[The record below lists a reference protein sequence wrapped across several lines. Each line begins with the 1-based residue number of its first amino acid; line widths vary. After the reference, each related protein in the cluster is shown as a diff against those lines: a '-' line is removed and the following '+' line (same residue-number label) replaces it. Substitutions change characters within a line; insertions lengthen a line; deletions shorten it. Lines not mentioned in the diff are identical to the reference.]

1 MTFKSCVSIRKL
13 ITRFTHRLLDPVL
26 REVIYLRRRAY
37 MQNEE
42 ALYRNI
48 HNKFL
53 EYEDTLSEEVN
64 RIVCE
69 YFNFSPELF
78 IQSLLAYTEDQRLQE

>member
-1 MTFKSCVSIRKL
+1 
-13 ITRFTHRLLDPVL
+13 
-26 REVIYLRRRAY
+26 

-78 IQSLLAYTEDQRLQE
+78 IQSLLAYTEDQKLQE